1 MEVAVINAIVWGLVI
16 LIIAFAMAGGG
27 DLIKRYIDMKGRAAA
42 DNRKAAEA
50 NLEAARLNAGIAPSL
65 KAGNSP
71 YSSE

>member
-1 MEVAVINAIVWGLVI
+1 MDVAVINAIVWGIVII
-16 LIIAFAMAGGG
+16 LIVCAMVGVG

-50 NLEAARLNAGIAPSL
+50 NLEAARLNAGIAPPL
-65 KAGNSP
+65 KADASP